1 VKIVHYEEDSNWGE
15 TVIRRGLV
23 KEKRFPVR
31 NRSVGENANGGETVC
46 GKRAQIKTQRS
57 ARVDLEARWNH
68 KKMRKSFERNQNNG
82 NVDHYS

>member
-1 VKIVHYEEDSNWGE
+1 VKIVHYEEDSNGE

-23 KEKRFPVR
+23 KEKRFPVHR
-31 NRSVGENANGGETVC
+31 GNANGAKLCV
-46 GKRAQIKTQRS
+46 GKGAQIKTQRS
-57 ARVDLEARWNH
+57 ARVDLEVRWNH

>member
-1 VKIVHYEEDSNWGE
+1 VKIVHYEEDSNGE

-23 KEKRFPVR
+23 KEKRSPVHR
-31 NRSVGENANGGETVC
+31 GKCKWGETVW
-46 GKRAQIKTQRS
+46 GKGAQIKTQRS
-57 ARVDLEARWNH
+57 ARVDLEVRWNH